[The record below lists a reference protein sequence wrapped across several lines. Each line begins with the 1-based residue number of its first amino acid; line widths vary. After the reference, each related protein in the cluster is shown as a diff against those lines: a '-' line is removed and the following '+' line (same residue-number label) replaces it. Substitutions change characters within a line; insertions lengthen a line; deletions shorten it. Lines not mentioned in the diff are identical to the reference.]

1 MTMKK
6 LPHCTHPCK
15 DCPYRKDTQ
24 AGWLNSSIEG
34 HINAESFVCHK
45 NHSLQCA
52 GHMIING
59 SDNAYVALADS
70 QNIDLG
76 LRGQDLIFDNK
87 QDCINH
93 HKLTDK

>member
-1 MTMKK
+1 MR

-24 AGWLNSSIEG
+24 KGWLSHRIEELLG
-34 HINAESFVCHK
+34 AKSFVCHK
-45 NHSLQCA
+45 NNNLQCA

-59 SDNAYVALADS
+59 TDNEYVELANKL
-70 QNIDLG
+70 QLDLG
-76 LRGQDLIFDNK
+76 LRGKELIFDNK

-93 HKLTDK
+93 HKLTDNELD